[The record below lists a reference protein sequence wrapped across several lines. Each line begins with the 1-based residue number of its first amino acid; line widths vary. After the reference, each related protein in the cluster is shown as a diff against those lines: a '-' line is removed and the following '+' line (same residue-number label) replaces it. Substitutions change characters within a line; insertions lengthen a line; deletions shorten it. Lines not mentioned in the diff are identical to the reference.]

1 MILMLTYQI
10 IVLILSIVAILAAT
24 YRFRNNAFSNS
35 NYLLW
40 LITWILI
47 IIIALFPNITSFIAN
62 TFGFGRG
69 LDAILVLAT
78 ILIFYILFKLYNK
91 IEDQRRRINQ
101 LVSQLAVYNQEKE
114 LENMNNPDNTD

>member
-1 MILMLTYQI
+1 MLTYQI